1 MYRKSTT
8 KILSPAA
15 AVRARKRWRRERRV
29 VVFTN
34 GVFDILHAGHVDLL
48 EKARALG
55 DVLIVGVNADASV
68 RRLGKGADRPINKL
82 ADRGRVLAA
91 LSCVDAVVAF
101 SEDTPEKLVSR
112 LKPDILVKG
121 ADYKAHQVAG
131 RKHAG
136 RVVLVPL
143 KRGYSTTALL
153 RKVRRGS

>member
-1 MYRKSTT
+1 MYRKSTI
-8 KILSPAA
+8 KILTPAA
-15 AVRARKRWRRERRV
+15 AARARERWRRERRR

-34 GVFDILHAGHVDLL
+34 GVFDLLHAGHVDLL

-68 RRLGKGADRPINKL
+68 RRLGKGPDRPINKL
-82 ADRGRVLAA
+82 ADRARVLAA
-91 LSCVDAVVAF
+91 LACVDAVVAF
-101 SEDTPEKLVSR
+101 SEDTPERLVAR

-121 ADYKAHQVAG
+121 ADYKPHQVAG
-131 RKHAG
+131 RRHAG

-143 KRGYSTTALL
+143 KRGYSTTELL